1 MHSKSLFSAVLFFAA
16 TFAQVNDY
24 NFNEAEVSILAL
36 TRLNSAWCLMDTLL
50 ILVA

>member
-24 NFNEAEVSILAL
+24 NINEAEVSTPAHA
-36 TRLNSAWCLMDTLL
+36 RLNSAWYLVGTLL
-50 ILVA
+50 TLIF